1 MPATTVETPIDDK
14 AQVDKVPIVEPPPS
28 KIMPIPY
35 HEPLLLG
42 PELTHV
48 RTASRKSN
56 LQGGGEFSGRVT
68 EWLETG
74 TQNSQVFLTTSC
86 TRALEMAALLCD
98 LQPGDEVIAPSYTFV
113 STINAFLLRGVRIVF
128 VDIDQDTM
136 NLDHRLIEGA
146 ITERTRVI
154 VPVHYAGIGCDMNAI
169 MEVARR
175 HNLLVV
181 EDAAQCPMATY
192 KGRPL
197 GSIGHIGCMSFH
209 ATKNFT
215 AGGQGGAVFVN
226 DPSLFERADIVYD
239 NGTNRR
245 AFFRG
250 ETPGYEWKSLGS
262 NFFLPEPQAAY
273 LWAQLD
279 QSEQITSRRLSIW
292 DTYHRAL
299 QPLVR
304 TGDLELMSV
313 PPGRVHN
320 AHIFFLKLADKT
332 QRDAFGKF
340 LKERGISVATHYVP
354 LHDRAI
360 AKQLGCRFHGED
372 RFTTRESLR
381 LTRLPL
387 FYSQTDEEV
396 QHVIRAVFSFFEKE
410 GDNERNGV
418 VYVKGK
424 TKANGNGILNGNGN
438 GNGFGI
444 GNSNGHSN
452 GTEKIPNSPT
462 AGEHLTPKS
471 VLVNG

>member
-1 MPATTVETPIDDK
+1 MSPVATQVSTDEMILDK
-14 AQVDKVPIVEPPPS
+14 APVKPPTPS
-28 KIMPIPY
+28 KAMSIPY
-35 HEPLLLG
+35 HETLLLG
-42 PELTHV
+42 PELTHI
-48 RTASRKSN
+48 RTASRRPN
-56 LQGGGEFSGRVT
+56 LQGGGEFSTQVT
-68 EWLETG
+68 EWLQRG
-74 TQNSQVFLTTSC
+74 TENSQVFLTTSC

-113 STINAFLLRGVRIVF
+113 SSVNAFLLRGVHIVF

-146 ITERTRVI
+146 ITDRTRVI

-169 MEVARR
+169 MDIARR

-250 ETPGYEWKSLGS
+250 EIPGYEWKSLGS
-262 NFFLPEPQAAY
+262 NFNMPEPQAAY

-279 QSEQITSRRLSIW
+279 QADQVINRRLAIW
-292 DTYHRAL
+292 DAYHRRL

-304 TGDLELMSV
+304 SGDLELMSV
-313 PPGRVHN
+313 PPGRAHN
-320 AHIFFLKLADKT
+320 AHIFFLKLADKA
-332 QRDAFGKF
+332 QRGALGSF
-340 LKERGISVATHYVP
+340 LKERGISTATHFVP

-360 AKQLGCRFHGED
+360 AEQLGCRFHGED
-372 RFTTRESLR
+372 RFTTRESSR

-387 FYSQTDEEV
+387 FFSQTDEEV
-396 QHVIRAVFSFFEKE
+396 QHVIRSVFGFFEKDE
-410 GDNERNGV
+410 DPNGV
-418 VYVKGK
+418 RNESEASKGNG
-424 TKANGNGILNGNGN
+424 TGNGDANGHVNGHANGDT
-438 GNGFGI
+438 
-444 GNSNGHSN
+444 NGHSN
-452 GTEKIPNSPT
+452 GHT
-462 AGEHLTPKS
+462 
-471 VLVNG
+471 